1 MSDESKKTTGA
12 ALVLP
17 VCPECGIPAGDDHC
31 PKCGVAWEVR
41 DALLTVVLD
50 RTTAKDGEMLAEVS
64 AGFTAGTWA
73 PKARIIKLR
82 TPEEWGALYK
92 VAGRMLRR
100 KGTDILGPTGIRF
113 EYGDPVLE
121 CMATRKTSTLRACMS
136 QGLGE
141 SYCNALPGLLP
152 LSDAPNHL
160 SLADGLRERGL
171 DATPLVASVILRLS
185 RMENSPVRCPLFGA
199 ALDAVPLGDALLQAM
214 ESVGSEAPDNHVLVI
229 PPAKAEDEAE
239 DGAEVEDRGAA
250 EESWAWTD
258 VPMPVPRSEEALIS
272 VGESFEGTLNWGA
285 TLEDA
290 VFADREGG
298 PVILTTEAG
307 EGRWQLPPI
316 RHPGDL
322 CTVIPS
328 RWFLFWRRFDRSRR
342 GDDLA
347 SWYLP
352 VPGPV
357 MLRQMPASV
366 HALASF
372 GSVPI
377 GPSVLLVVSSQRLL
391 VYWKDGEESPAVIG
405 GDEVSG
411 ERWRMAGLG
420 DRFLAIWSDKGDV
433 LLLGNQM
440 VWRLSPSRPG
450 ERWPINP
457 WHSTLFDGASSI
469 LSVPQLGLACLS
481 SDGYRLS
488 LLTLDAGAAA
498 DAAMS
503 LDLMPPVDVR
513 DDLLLPWRATSMG
526 VDREGRIYLAG
537 ERARILLDPH
547 ARTRAVASLD
557 GARAVALDNG
567 GWVIEDDEG
576 ARRILIG
583 AAPPVEDFGPDL
595 VPFLNELADTAREAE
610 NLRARR
616 TSMVENLYSMVRRQA
631 RRARRGG

>member
-1 MSDESKKTTGA
+1 MSDVRVRATGA

-31 PKCGVAWEVR
+31 PECGMAWEAR

-50 RTTAKDGEMLAEVS
+50 RTTAKDREMLAEVS
-64 AGFTAGTWA
+64 AEFTAGTWA
-73 PKARIIKLR
+73 PKARIMQLR

-100 KGTDILGPTGIRF
+100 KGTDILGPTGMRF

-199 ALDAVPLGDALLQAM
+199 ALDAVPVGDALLEAM
-214 ESVGSEAPDNHVLVI
+214 ASANLEASHVVVI
-229 PPAKAEDEAE
+229 PPARSEDGAE
-239 DGAEVEDRGAA
+239 DGAQDAGVAGEA
-250 EESWAWTD
+250 WAWTD
-258 VPMPVPRSEEALIS
+258 APMPAPMSEEALIPL
-272 VGESFEGTLNWGA
+272 GKAPEGALNWGA

-290 VFADREGG
+290 VFADREGI

-307 EGRWQLPPI
+307 EARWQLPPV

-322 CTVIPS
+322 CMVIPS

-357 MLRQMPASV
+357 TLRQMPASV

-372 GSVPI
+372 GSIPI
-377 GPSVLLVVSSQRLL
+377 GPPALLVVSSQRLL

-405 GDEVSG
+405 GDEVTG

-420 DRFLAIWSDKGDV
+420 DRFLAIWSDKGDL

-457 WHSTLFDGASSI
+457 WHSTLFDGAFSI
-469 LSVPQLGLACLS
+469 LPVPQLGLACLS

-503 LDLMPPVDVR
+503 LDLMPPLEVR

-526 VDREGRIYLAG
+526 VDREGRIHLAG
-537 ERARILLDPH
+537 ERGRILLDPH
-547 ARTRAVASLD
+547 ARTRAVAVD
-557 GARAVALDNG
+557 GSRAVALDNG

-595 VPFLNELADTAREAE
+595 VPFLGELADVAREAE
-610 NLRARR
+610 NLKARR
-616 TSMVENLYSMVRRQA
+616 TSMIENLYSMVRRQA
-631 RRARRGG
+631 RRARRSG